1 MGALALGLALSSPD
15 RNRTNLNASA
25 IFAQQHALELP
36 AKHAHV
42 EPFYSP
48 MAMHRFAALVAH
60 AHAIARVAYPGWL
73 ESALRTHQDVRSAS
87 APVTAGGRTS
97 VIADEPLH
105 TGVAGRDEPLR
116 GLHAGSLIQPR
127 RDVLFKCVAKRLGP
141 GASRRVAELLEKNVK
156 PSKPQKTVKKKS
168 TTASRNHNFRDRN
181 RVFWKTKPTFLV
193 RAKTTFD

>member
-1 MGALALGLALSSPD
+1 MLNSDISRNCRRSSDSDGSVCSCRTVNWWWGGYAVGALALGLALSSPD
-15 RNRTNLNASA
+15 GNRTNLNASA
-25 IFAQQHALELP
+25 IFAQQHALDLP

-60 AHAIARVAYPGWL
+60 AQAIARVAYPGWL
-73 ESALRTHQDVRSAS
+73 ESALRTHQHVRSAS

-141 GASRRVAELLEKNVK
+141 AGESPPSRR
-156 PSKPQKTVKKKS
+156 P
-168 TTASRNHNFRDRN
+168 F
-181 RVFWKTKPTFLV
+181 
-193 RAKTTFD
+193 